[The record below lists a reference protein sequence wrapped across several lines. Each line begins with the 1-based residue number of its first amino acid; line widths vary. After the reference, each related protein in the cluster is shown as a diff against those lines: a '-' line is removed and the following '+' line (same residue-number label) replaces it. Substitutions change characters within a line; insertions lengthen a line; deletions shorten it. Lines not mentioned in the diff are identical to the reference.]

1 MAAITLLDLNWT
13 GRPRCIAAC
22 LLESDGHTAL
32 VDPGPAA
39 TLETLR
45 AQLHSRGLAVADLNA
60 VLLTHIHLDHAAATG
75 TLLRENPRLAVYVH
89 KNGAPHLADP
99 SKLMASALRLY
110 GENIQR
116 LFGDFLPV
124 PQENLRILEGGET
137 LVFGARK
144 LDVVYTPGHASHHV
158 SYFDSLEGVAFIGD
172 TGGIRIQG
180 QSLILP
186 ATPPPDI
193 NMELWNASLDAIAAR
208 RPARLMLT
216 HFGFMRD
223 AADHLARYRERL
235 RECTALSGELL
246 RTHPDEATAARA
258 FAEQME
264 GEIIRA
270 LPTGEAAHYIFSGGL
285 DLSWMGLARY
295 WRKRADAAQPP
306 RSH

>member
-13 GRPRCIAAC
+13 GRPRSIAAC
-22 LLESDGHTAL
+22 LLDSDGHTAL
-32 VDPGPAA
+32 VDPGPAS

-45 AQLHSRGLAVADLNA
+45 AQLRSRGLAVADLSA

-75 TLLRENPRLAVYVH
+75 ALLRENPGLPVYVH
-89 KNGAPHLADP
+89 KLGAPHLADP
-99 SKLMASALRLY
+99 GKLLASATRLY
-110 GENIQR
+110 GENMQR
-116 LFGDFLPV
+116 LFGDVLPV

-137 LVFGARK
+137 LAFGTRK

-180 QSLILP
+180 QALILP

-208 RPARLMLT
+208 RPARLLLT
-216 HFGFMRD
+216 HFGFVRD
-223 AADHLARYRERL
+223 AADHIARYRERL
-235 RECTALSGELL
+235 REWTALSGELL
-246 RTHPDEATAARA
+246 RTHADEAAAARA
-258 FAEQME
+258 FVEQME
-264 GEIIRA
+264 GEIMHA
-270 LPTGEAAHYIFSGGL
+270 LPTAEAAHYIFNGGL

-295 WRKRADAAQPP
+295 WRKRTEAAQAP
-306 RSH
+306 RSR